1 MPRYFLHLR
10 YTADE
15 LLDGEG
21 IVLPG
26 PSELREHM
34 LRNARDVIAG
44 DVQEGIL
51 RLSTRIDAED
61 ESGTVVLSL
70 PFTEAVTIE
79 P

>member
-10 YTADE
+10 DATDE

-21 IVLPG
+21 IVLAG
-26 PSELREHM
+26 LSELREHM

-44 DVQEGIL
+44 DVQEGVL
-51 RLSTRIDAED
+51 RLSTRIEAED